1 MALGPLEEH
10 DEDACR
16 GRNHCTMCMLCV
28 FTLLNRVTKCKGTST
43 DGEVSGTEL
52 HRKSRSQKLQ
62 HCSKAT
68 QHCTQEVVEQGM
80 DRHTHRSS
88 KAVSWPGVMDGS
100 KSCKGMCSGGVRSS
114 SSTSRQQMLISL

>member
-16 GRNHCTMCMLCV
+16 GRDHCTMCMLCV
-28 FTLLNRVTKCKGTST
+28 FTLLNRVTKCKKAAT

-68 QHCTQEVVEQGM
+68 LKRWLSREWTGTHTGQAKQFPGRESWMALSHARECVVAE
-80 DRHTHRSS
+80 
-88 KAVSWPGVMDGS
+88 
-100 KSCKGMCSGGVRSS
+100 
-114 SSTSRQQMLISL
+114 